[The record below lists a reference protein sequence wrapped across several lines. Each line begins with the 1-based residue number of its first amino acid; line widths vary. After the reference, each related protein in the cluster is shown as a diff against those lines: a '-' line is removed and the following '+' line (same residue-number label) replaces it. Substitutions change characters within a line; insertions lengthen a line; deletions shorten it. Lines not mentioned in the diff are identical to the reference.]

1 MEQLQKLRKLLDI
14 ERKADLAHYEK
25 EVVMQPL
32 GERRRKGLTWYPL
45 IVQQSGIGMGE
56 KYYVIIE
63 RKTHKDD
70 PHAFQP
76 GSLVSLFNHVG
87 EGNKSQRL
95 PGVVSAV
102 WKNSMKITFNAEE
115 LPEWIDY
122 GSPGVDMLFDDLS
135 YKEMDI
141 AVERVIDA
149 KEGRLKE
156 LREVLLGREPA
167 TFIEEQPYFED
178 FGFLNESQKEAA
190 KKITTAKDVAI
201 IHGPPGTGKTTT
213 LVQAVKLT
221 LQTEKQVLVTAPSNT
236 AVDLLTE
243 KLLAKGVKVVR
254 IGNPA
259 RVSEELMQH
268 SLETQVTMHD
278 DYRFL
283 KKLRKQ
289 GEDFKKMAFKY
300 KRKFGRAERE
310 QRKLLMAEARK
321 AQDEAKYLE
330 KYIVDSLLDEA
341 QVITATLVGS
351 VNKYIRYRQFS
362 TVFIDEAGQALE
374 PSCWI
379 PITKSNRVVFAG
391 DHFQLPPTVKSYE
404 AAQEGLSTT
413 LFEKVIKR
421 QQVDVML
428 KTQYRMHEHIMQFS
442 NAQFYKGELE
452 AHTSV
457 KQHLL
462 TKNKEDYLLA
472 KPVEFID
479 TAGCGYDEKQN
490 PETLSKY
497 NPEEAALLLRHL
509 DRLFAHIYATEKHLL
524 ESGFSVGVI
533 SPYNA
538 QVQYLKDRLAEHPEL
553 KDFAE
558 FIKINSVD
566 GFQGQERDVIY
577 ISLVRSNEKGK
588 IGFLSDTRR
597 MNVALTRARKKLV
610 VIGDSATLGQLE
622 FYQDFLKTMEALEAY
637 ASAWEWMEG

>member
-25 EVVMQPL
+25 EVIMQPL

-56 KYYVIIE
+56 KYYVIVE

-102 WKNSMKITFNAEE
+102 WKNSMKITFNVEE
-115 LPEWIDY
+115 LPDWIDY
-122 GSPGVDMLFDDLS
+122 GNPGVDMLFDDLS

-141 AVERVIDA
+141 ALERVIDA

-156 LREVLLGREPA
+156 MREILLGREPA
-167 TFIEEQPYFED
+167 SFIEAPDYYND

-190 KKITTAKDVAI
+190 IKIATAKDVAI

-221 LQTEKQVLVTAPSNT
+221 LQDEKQVLVTAPSNT

-243 KLLAKGVKVVR
+243 KLLGKGLKVLR

-289 GEDFKKMAFKY
+289 AEDFKKMAFKY

-351 VNKYIRYRQFS
+351 VNKYIRYKQFS
-362 TVFIDEAGQALE
+362 SVFIDEAAQALE

-379 PITKSNRVVFAG
+379 PITKSSRVVFAG

-413 LFEKVIKR
+413 LFEKVIRR

-428 KTQYRMHEHIMQFS
+428 KTQYRMHENIMQFS

-462 TKNKEDYLLA
+462 TENKEDYLLA

-509 DRLFAHIYATEKHLL
+509 DRLFEHIYATEKHLL

-558 FIKINSVD
+558 FIKVNSVD

-622 FYQDFLKTMEALEAY
+622 FYQDFLKTMEEIGAY